1 MTQMMV
7 EQDIDQ
13 QIYEAELEAGELSN
27 QIKEAV
33 ERIGKEHTA
42 EDQEILRTLYWCAE
56 RYLSLAAW
64 IRAKLDAE
72 KDLEILTGIRE
83 MFSEGEDYFTDTLL
97 SDWYEAE
104 KRVEK
109 LYDSKQ

>member
-1 MTQMMV
+1 MTNVMV

-13 QIYEAELEAGELSN
+13 QIYEAELEAGERSN
-27 QIKEAV
+27 QIKEV
-33 ERIGKEHTA
+33 VDRIGKEQTA
-42 EDQEILRTLYWCAE
+42 EDQEILRALYCCTE
-56 RYLSLAAW
+56 RYLSLVAW

-72 KDLEILTGIRE
+72 KDLEILAGIRE
-83 MFSEGEDYFTDTLL
+83 MFSEGEDYFTGIPL

-109 LYDSKQ
+109 LYDSKW